1 MVTLPCTT
9 RQVLLVVDDGPRF
22 VRVMLHLRRNKPQYT
37 KHYSKNLQL
46 SKLFFFR
53 EAQFGASKAEQKQ
66 KGCENREVRGNTG
79 RHSGPKHITSR
90 RPRQKAQSLCNAR
103 QSTKSPHHRV
113 ELKEELQ
120 RRKATNQ
127 PACGGKA
134 HREECGQSSTGSEN
148 AQQTSQT
155 QERELGHAARGQA
168 VPWE

>member
-1 MVTLPCTT
+1 MTVRGSLGLCSIYEEINHSTQSTT
-9 RQVLLVVDDGPRF
+9 AKIFNCQSC
-22 VRVMLHLRRNKPQYT
+22 Y
-37 KHYSKNLQL
+37 
-46 SKLFFFR
+46 FFR